1 MSTSSR
7 RRGIAWTVV
16 FSAVGVGLHVLGT
29 AVGSGLLGSTL
40 AAVVW
45 AAVLGHRQSAMSPF
59 KDPPAPVA
67 PVLELVAL
75 GPVPPEPDRRVL
87 EESDSCVI
95 CGRPLTNADS
105 SKARVG
111 TQCIQVHGPR
121 FKMVENLAWVRW
133 STELVAARA
142 EQAQR
147 QAEAD
152 AAHSRAVAT
161 HAQQYERW
169 QEELAS
175 PEAAECRAGRDA
187 VKARYGL
194 APWAT
199 PLAYA
204 MTALLV

>member
-45 AAVLGHRQSAMSPF
+45 AAVLGHRQSAMSSF

-105 SKARVG
+105 R
-111 TQCIQVHGPR
+111 
-121 FKMVENLAWVRW
+121 
-133 STELVAARA
+133 
-142 EQAQR
+142 
-147 QAEAD
+147 
-152 AAHSRAVAT
+152 RAVGS
-161 HAQQYERW
+161 
-169 QEELAS
+169 AS
-175 PEAAECRAGRDA
+175 SASAVHPVGSWAGWWGLPETGT
-187 VKARYGL
+187 V
-194 APWAT
+194 APRGHTDPSA
-199 PLAYA
+199 
-204 MTALLV
+204 